1 MKKVNTEPY
10 ISTYLHSKGRR
21 LGLPIGGN
29 FELTAR
35 CNFNCPMCYVH
46 LQNDDIEAQGKELT
60 AQQWID
66 LAREAKDK
74 GMVFALLTGGEPFVR
89 KDFFEIYEAM
99 KDMGLLISINTNG
112 SMLKG
117 EIRRKL
123 IENPPFRINVSL
135 YGGCT
140 ETYKNMCGQP
150 AFDEVV
156 ENIRAIKEAGIDIR
170 LNVSITPYNQQD
182 IEKIYAIS
190 QELGV
195 HVKAASYM
203 YPSIR
208 VNGGKYGYGDRL
220 SPQEAAKC
228 SARWDMVRF
237 TEEEFA
243 IRAENMKNMIAVE
256 EPDCPTEMVE
266 GVKCRAGSSSFW
278 MTWDGRM
285 LPCGMMPHPV
295 AYPLEVGFDTAWK
308 EIIEKTARIRTP
320 AQCTTCP
327 KRPLCPVCAAV
338 TITETGDFEGVPTY
352 VCQQTEET
360 VNAIWQAY
368 QERKAKNEN

>member
-1 MKKVNTEPY
+1 MNKVNTEPY
-10 ISTYLHSKGRR
+10 LSTYLHSKGRR
-21 LGLPIGGN
+21 MGLPIGGN

-46 LQNDDIEAQGKELT
+46 MQNDDIEAQGKELT
-60 AQQWID
+60 TQQWID
-66 LAREAKDK
+66 LAKAAKDK

-99 KDMGLLISINTNG
+99 KNMGLLVSINSNG
-112 SMLKG
+112 SMLTG

-123 IENPPFRINVSL
+123 IENPPFRINISL

-140 ETYKNMCGQP
+140 ETYKNMCGQE
-150 AFDEVV
+150 AFDSVV
-156 ENIRAIKEAGIDIR
+156 ENIRAIKEAGIDVR
-170 LNVSITPYNQQD
+170 LNLSITPYNQQD

-195 HVKAASYM
+195 HVKASSYM

-228 SARWDMVRF
+228 SVRWDLARF
-237 TEEEFA
+237 TYEEFA
-243 IRAENMKNMIAVE
+243 IRAKNMKNLVAVD
-256 EPDCPTEMVE
+256 EPECPTEMVE
-266 GVKCRAGSSSFW
+266 GVRCRAGSTAFW
-278 MTWDGRM
+278 LTWDGRM
-285 LPCGMMPHPV
+285 LPCGMMPGPT
-295 AYPLEVGFDTAWK
+295 AYPLEVGFDSAWE
-308 EIIEKTARIRTP
+308 EIRKKTAEIRTP
-320 AQCTTCP
+320 TQCITCS
-327 KRPLCPVCAAV
+327 KRSLCPVCAAV
-338 TITETGDFEGVPTY
+338 TVTETGNFEGVPIY

-360 VNAIWQAY
+360 INAIWQAY
-368 QERKAKNEN
+368 QERKAKDEN

>member
-1 MKKVNTEPY
+1 MKKANTEPY
-10 ISTYLHSKGRR
+10 VSTYLHSKGRR

-46 LQNDDIEAQGKELT
+46 LQNNDIAAQGKELT

-66 LAREAKDK
+66 IARAAKEK

-89 KDFFEIYEAM
+89 KDFFEIYDAM
-99 KDMGLLISINTNG
+99 KAMGLMVSINSNG
-112 SMLKG
+112 SLLKG
-117 EIRRKL
+117 EVLKKL

-140 ETYKNMCGQP
+140 ETYRTMCGQA

-156 ENIRAIKEAGIDIR
+156 ANIRAVKEAGIDIR
-170 LNVSITPYNQQD
+170 LNLSITPYNQQD
-182 IEKIYAIS
+182 IEKIYAVS

-195 HVKAASYM
+195 HVKATSYM

-228 SARWDMVRF
+228 SVRWDLVRF

-243 IRAENMKNMIAVE
+243 TRAENMKNMIAAE
-256 EPDCPTEMVE
+256 EPDCPSEMVE

-285 LPCGMMPHPV
+285 LPCGMMPAPA
-295 AYPLEVGFDTAWK
+295 AYPLEVGFDAAWK

-320 AQCTTCP
+320 AQCTACP

-338 TITETGDFEGVPTY
+338 TVTETGDFEGVPTY
-352 VCQQTEET
+352 VCQQTDET
-360 VNAIWQAY
+360 IKAMWEAL
-368 QERKAKNEN
+368 QERKSADEN

>member
-1 MKKVNTEPY
+1 MNKKVNTEPY
-10 ISTYLHSKGRR
+10 IATYLHSKGRR
-21 LGLPIGGN
+21 MGLPIGGN

-46 LQNDDIEAQGKELT
+46 LSNDDVAAQGKELT

-89 KDFFEIYEAM
+89 KDFFEIYDAM
-99 KDMGLLISINTNG
+99 KEMGLMISINTNG

-140 ETYKNMCGQP
+140 ETYKNMCGQA

-195 HVKAASYM
+195 HVKASSYM

-208 VNGGKYGYGDRL
+208 VNGEQYGCNDRL
-220 SPQEAAKC
+220 SPTE
-228 SARWDMVRF
+228 SAEWSVEWDLLRF
-237 TEEEFA
+237 TEEDFQM
-243 IRAENMKNMIAVE
+243 RAKNMANLVKVDE
-256 EPDCPTEMVE
+256 TECSIDIEE
-266 GVKCRAGSSSFW
+266 GVKCRAGRSSFW
-278 MTWDGRM
+278 LTWDGVMR
-285 LPCGMMPHPV
+285 PCGMMPGPNV
-295 AYPLEVGFDTAWK
+295 YPLEVGFDKAWETLLAVTKQITTSAKCSNCEKK
-308 EIIEKTARIRTP
+308 EV
-320 AQCTTCP
+320 CG
-327 KRPLCPVCAAV
+327 VCAAV
-338 TITETGDFEGVPTY
+338 CMAETGQFNGTPSYMCER
-352 VCQQTEET
+352 TEEIIRIT
-360 VNAIWQAY
+360 K
-368 QERKAKNEN
+368 ERAM

>member
-10 ISTYLHSKGRR
+10 ISTYLHNKGRR

-35 CNFNCPMCYVH
+35 CNFDCPMCYVH
-46 LQNDDIEAQGKELT
+46 LKNDDIKAQGKELT

-66 LAREAKDK
+66 LARAAKDK
-74 GMVFALLTGGEPFVR
+74 GMVFALITGGEPFVR

-99 KDMGLLISINTNG
+99 KDMGLLVSINSNG

-140 ETYKNMCGQP
+140 ETYKNMCGQA

-182 IEKIYAIS
+182 IEKIFAIS

-195 HVKAASYM
+195 HAKAASYM

-228 SARWDMVRF
+228 SARWDMARF

-243 IRAENMKNMIAVE
+243 IRAENMKNMIAVD
-256 EPDCPTEMVE
+256 EPDCPTELVE
-266 GVKCRAGSSSFW
+266 GVKCRAGSSAFW

-285 LPCGMMPHPV
+285 LPCGMMPGPV
-295 AYPLEVGFDTAWK
+295 AYPLEMGFDAAWK
-308 EIIEKTARIRTP
+308 EITEKTAQIRTP
-320 AQCTTCP
+320 SQCTTCP

-352 VCQQTEET
+352 VCRQTEET
-360 VNAIWQAY
+360 VNAVWQAY